1 MTIYYLMV
9 KTHNITGL
17 KYLCQTKKKDPHKYL
32 GSGIDWTKHLLQ
44 FGKTIRT
51 EILLETTNK
60 KLLNDTGRY
69 YSKLWR
75 ITNAMDDFG
84 NKIWANIIPETGGGP
99 GCSLETNRKM
109 FVDGKHPFQDR
120 ELASNRAKQQVT
132 NGTHNFLGGE
142 IQKET
147 NQRRIK
153 DGSHH
158 FLSGKHS
165 SKFQKEIVAKN
176 KHRFQD
182 TEWQKEQQL
191 KLVEAGTHHLL
202 GPDSPTQQLWT
213 CKMCGKSGKGKSNF
227 TRWHSH

>member
-1 MTIYYLMV
+1 MSIYYLMV

-17 KYLCQTKKKDPHKYL
+17 KYLCQTKRKSPYKYL
-32 GSGIDWTKHLLQ
+32 GSGKDWTIHLHKY
-44 FGKTIRT
+44 GNTIRT

-69 YSKLWR
+69 YSELWR
-75 ITNAMDDFG
+75 ITTAMDDFG

-99 GCSLETNRKM
+99 GCSLEVNRKM
-109 FVDGKHPFQDR
+109 FAKGEHPFQDR
-120 ELASNRAKQQVT
+120 KLASKRVRQQVI
-132 NGTHNFLGGE
+132 NGTHNFLGGK

-147 NQRRIK
+147 NRRRIK

-165 SKFQKEIVAKN
+165 SKFQQEVVAK
-176 KHRFQD
+176 KEHRFQD

-191 KLVEAGTHHLL
+191 KLVRAGTHHLM
-202 GPDSPTQQLWT
+202 GPDAPTQQLWT
-213 CKMCGKSGKGKSNF
+213 CRVCGKSGKGKSNF